1 MSTEVIMIL
10 YKYIYRSD
18 LEKYNKEVRS
28 VSTEVKYLDSTI
40 KKGDTGQKAEISAI
54 K

>member
-1 MSTEVIMIL
+1 MYLSNYL
-10 YKYIYRSD
+10 RSD
-18 LEKYNKEVRS
+18 LEKMGKENRN

-40 KKGDTGQKAEISAI
+40 KKDAQSQKTEFANL